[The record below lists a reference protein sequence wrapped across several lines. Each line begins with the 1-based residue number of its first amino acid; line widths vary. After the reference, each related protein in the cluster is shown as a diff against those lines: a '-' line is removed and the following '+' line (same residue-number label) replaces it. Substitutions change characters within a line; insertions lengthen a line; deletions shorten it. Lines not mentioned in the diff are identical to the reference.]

1 VPRAADDLGY
11 ARLLLS
17 HLTEPVTA
25 LRQLRTAVRP
35 GGVVAVEDLFTGTL
49 RSDPPTGA
57 LDALQ
62 DIYAGAVRVNGGDPT
77 IGPRLPALLRAAG
90 LIALH
95 EDAVVNPM
103 TTVHQKL
110 FLVEL
115 LDNMRPGILMAGAAT
130 GSELDRVREAVDEA
144 ARAPHTTFYQARI
157 HQVWGRRPEANG

>member
-1 VPRAADDLGY
+1 MVRARTARDEPWNLGTLATVELARTVGRAGRVVGVDHDREALEIARDAADRSGVQVQFVCGEALAPPVRRAAFDLGY

-62 DIYAGAVRVNGGDPT
+62 DIYAPRSGSTAAIRRSVRACPHSCA
-77 IGPRLPALLRAAG
+77 PPASSRCTRTLSS
-90 LIALH
+90 I
-95 EDAVVNPM
+95 P
-103 TTVHQKL
+103 
-110 FLVEL
+110 
-115 LDNMRPGILMAGAAT
+115 
-130 GSELDRVREAVDEA
+130 
-144 ARAPHTTFYQARI
+144 
-157 HQVWGRRPEANG
+157 